1 MENQENFENSFY
13 NLSSDGIDKSILIT
27 KKALNNINLDINKW
41 GEIKNK
47 NLENF
52 LFYQKK
58 LRKSEEKL
66 KSTESIL
73 YSYYSEKDAETDS
86 LLILEKQKK
95 IIDEHGID
103 KVHQTIK
110 NYCEHFDLEFQPR
123 IQFEKVINSS
133 AGFDGWLGYNNEIN

>member
-1 MENQENFENSFY
+1 MTLFFSLQSYRKERT
-13 NLSSDGIDKSILIT
+13 LSSSSSIHP
-27 KKALNNINLDINKW
+27 
-41 GEIKNK
+41 
-47 NLENF
+47 
-52 LFYQKK
+52 
-58 LRKSEEKL
+58 S
-66 KSTESIL
+66 S
-73 YSYYSEKDAETDS
+73 S
-86 LLILEKQKK
+86 LLILEKQKE

>member
-1 MENQENFENSFY
+1 MENQENSFY

-27 KKALNNINLDINKW
+27 KKALNNINSDINKW
-41 GEIKNK
+41 EQIKETNFK
-47 NLENF
+47 NY
-52 LFYQKK
+52 LFYKSK
-58 LRKSEEKL
+58 FKKSEEKL
-66 KSTESIL
+66 KSTENIL
-73 YSYYSEKDAETDS
+73 NSYSFQKNAETDS

-123 IQFEKVINSS
+123 IQFEKVINST